1 MIDRDRKEFHPGL
14 LHRTKRKATEMGI
27 DPKDSRFGPFVPLD
41 GTSLKPKRL
50 CLKTFLRLKSQFR
63 KVP

>member
-14 LHRTKRKATEMGI
+14 LHRTKRRARAMGI
-27 DPKDSRFGPFVPLD
+27 DPKDSRFGPLLPDILEKKK
-41 GTSLKPKRL
+41 T
-50 CLKTFLRLKSQFR
+50 LKTFLRLLKSQFR